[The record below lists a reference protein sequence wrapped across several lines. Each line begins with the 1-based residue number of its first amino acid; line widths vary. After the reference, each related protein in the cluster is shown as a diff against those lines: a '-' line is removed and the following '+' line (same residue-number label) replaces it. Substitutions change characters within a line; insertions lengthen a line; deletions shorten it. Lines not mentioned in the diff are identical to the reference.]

1 MKQVLD
7 VILPQILSEETSFI
21 TIPHQGYGD
30 LRRSV
35 ENKLNSWRGDDIRF
49 VIVHDQDNKD
59 CILIKQELEEIC
71 KPYRQEVLI
80 RIACQELEAW
90 YFGDLKAVSAAYGRD
105 LSAFVNKKKYRAP
118 DCIRNP
124 KELLRQLIPEHQQIS
139 GAKRI
144 ASRMDL
150 ASNNSKSFN
159 AFISGVRQL
168 EGRSRHSVQ
177 KIETQN

>member
-7 VILPQILSEETSFI
+7 IILPQILSKDTSFI
-21 TIPHQGYGD
+21 TIPHQGCGD
-30 LRRSV
+30 LRRPV
-35 ENKLNSWRGDDIRF
+35 ENKLNSWRGDDTRF

-59 CILIKQELEEIC
+59 CRLLKQELDAIC
-71 KPYRQEVLI
+71 GPYKREVLI

-90 YFGDLKAVSAAYGRD
+90 YFGDLKAVSAAYGKN
-105 LSAFVNKKKYRAP
+105 LSHLANKKKYRTP
-118 DCIRNP
+118 DDIRDP
-124 KELLRQLIPEHQQIS
+124 KELLRRLIPEHQQIP

-144 ASRMDL
+144 ASYMDL

-159 AFISGVRQL
+159 AFISGVRRL

-177 KIETQN
+177 KIETRN